1 MVKPKKPEIGVLPL
15 NSKSNEK
22 LRAKS
27 QRQSNVNGASQS
39 KIPNAQ
45 NLLRERSSIIRIG
58 NEVIFLHK

>member
-27 QRQSNVNGASQS
+27 RRQSNVNGARQS